1 MKINKWKILVI
12 LGFILILIASFL
24 LIRNIYVDNRAGKLS
39 NEVVEKIHKELE
51 EITTNKEDNNK
62 KETLKIDGNE
72 YLGIISIP
80 TLDLELPVMNDW
92 SYKKMRISPGKYY
105 GELENNDL
113 VICAHAYKSLF
124 RYIKDLNPKDI
135 LILTDIN
142 GNEHIYEVKLI
153 EILAPE
159 DITEMIESEFD
170 LTLFTCTN
178 DNQNRV
184 TVRLNRVEK

>member
-12 LGFILILIASFL
+12 IGIILICIAATL
-24 LIRNIYVDNRAGKLS
+24 LIRNIYIDNKAGELS

-51 EITTNKEDNNK
+51 EITINPESNK

-80 TLDLELPVMNDW
+80 SLNLELPVMNDW

-105 GELENNDL
+105 GDLESNDL

-142 GNEHIYEVKLI
+142 GNEYIYEVKLI
-153 EILAPE
+153 EILVPE